1 MKKGVKC
8 YFENALIA
16 KSVNILFICVLPSQL
31 QNVIDEIKPVLLDKC
46 IVYSFV
52 RTESPHHLKNLL
64 GNKINIIKPS
74 YLINLNVTEIPK
86 WNYSLELSECL
97 LDEEMVEVTNPFAAN
112 NDGN

>member
-1 MKKGVKC
+1 MKKDVKC
-8 YFENALIA
+8 YFDNTLIA

-52 RTESPHHLKNLL
+52 RTESPQHLKNLL

-97 LDEEMVEVTNPFAAN
+97 LDEEMVEVTNPFGTN